1 MINSITIELSKE
13 GDVDMILFL
22 LFLVLLVLG
31 IVYFVKSK
39 KNNEPNDKAKKTLMA
54 SLVFFVL
61 FVIRC
66 VSVDAFMMLGFV
78 GFLVGIGYFVYCLF
92 KKQPKK
98 KALYMILAGFLVFA
112 YAGSISDPEPID
124 SSPEVSTTKEVK
136 KKKKVEKVEVADLSQ
151 TDAQACCNE
160 NGFKFSKEEDFSD
173 SVAEGGFISQSPA
186 AGTQLEKGSTVTVHY
201 SKGKE
206 PTMED
211 KNALAKAEGY
221 SSRMHMSKAA
231 IYNQLTSS
239 YGEGFP
245 PEAAQYAVDH
255 LVADYKKNA
264 LEKAKSYQT
273 NMHMSRSAIY
283 DQLTSSYGEQF
294 TAEEA
299 QYAVDNLPQ

>member
-1 MINSITIELSKE
+1 MLI
-13 GDVDMILFL
+13 MILFL

-54 SLVFFVL
+54 SLAFFVL

-112 YAGSISDPEPID
+112 YAGSISDPEPIE

-151 TDAQACCNE
+151 TDVQAWCNE

-211 KNALAKAEGY
+211 KNALAKAEVY
-221 SSRMHMSKAA
+221 SSTMHMSKSR
-231 IYNQLTSS
+231 IYRQLTSS
-239 YGEGFP
+239 YGEGFTA
-245 PEAAQYAVDH
+245 EAAQYAVDH
-255 LVADYKKNA
+255 LVADYKANA
-264 LEKAKSYQT
+264 LEKAKDYQT
-273 NMHMSRSAIY
+273 SMNMSKSRIY
-283 DQLTSSYGEQF
+283 NQLTSSYGEGF

-299 QYAVDNLPQ
+299 QYAIDNLPQ

>member
-1 MINSITIELSKE
+1 
-13 GDVDMILFL
+13 MILFL

-31 IVYFVKSK
+31 IVYFIKSK

-54 SLVFFVL
+54 SLAFFVL

-66 VSVDAFMMLGFV
+66 VSVDAFMMFGFV
-78 GFLVGIGYFVYCLF
+78 GFVFGICYFVYCLF

-112 YAGSISDPEPID
+112 YAGSISNPEPIE

-136 KKKKVEKVEVADLSQ
+136 KKKKVAVADLSQ
-151 TDAQACCNE
+151 TDAQAWCNE

-231 IYNQLTSS
+231 IYDQLTSS

-255 LVADYKKNA
+255 LVADYKANA

>member
-1 MINSITIELSKE
+1 MLI
-13 GDVDMILFL
+13 MILFL
-22 LFLVLLVLG
+22 LFVVLLVLG

-39 KNNEPNDKAKKTLMA
+39 KNNEPNNKAKKTLMA

-78 GFLVGIGYFVYCLF
+78 AFLVGIGYFVYCLF

-112 YAGSISDPEPID
+112 YAGSISDPEPIE
-124 SSPEVSTTKEVK
+124 SSSEVSTTKEVK
-136 KKKKVEKVEVADLSQ
+136 KKKKVEVADLSQ
-151 TDAQACCNE
+151 TDAQAWCNE
-160 NGFKFSKEEDFSD
+160 NGFKFSKEDDFSD

-211 KNALAKAEGY
+211 KNALAKAEVY
-221 SSRMHMSKAA
+221 SSTMHMSKLR
-231 IYNQLTSS
+231 IYRQLTSS
-239 YGEGFP
+239 YGEGFTA
-245 PEAAQYAVDH
+245 EAAQYAVDH
-255 LVADYKKNA
+255 LVADYKANA
-264 LEKAKSYQT
+264 LEKAKDYQT
-273 NMHMSRSAIY
+273 SMNMSKSRIY
-283 DQLTSSYGEQF
+283 NQLTSSYGEGF

-299 QYAVDNLPQ
+299 QYAIDNLPQ

>member
-1 MINSITIELSKE
+1 MDSTTIYISKE

-31 IVYFVKSK
+31 IVYFLKSK
-39 KNNEPNDKAKKTLMA
+39 KNNEPNDKAKKTLLA

-66 VSVDAFMMLGFV
+66 VSVDAFMMLGFIAFV
-78 GFLVGIGYFVYCLF
+78 LGIGYLVYCLF

-98 KALYMILAGFLVFA
+98 KALCMILAGFLVFA
-112 YAGSISDPEPID
+112 YAGSISDPEPIE

-136 KKKKVEKVEVADLSQ
+136 KKKKVEKVEVVDLSQ
-151 TDAQACCNE
+151 TDAQAWCDQ
-160 NGFKFSKEEDFSD
+160 NGFQLSKEDFSD

-211 KNALAKAEGY
+211 KNALAKAESY
-221 SSRMHMSKAA
+221 SSMMHMSKAA
-231 IYNQLTSS
+231 IYDQLTSS

-245 PEAAQYAVDH
+245 AESAQYAVDH
-255 LVADYKKNA
+255 LVADYKANA
-264 LEKAKSYQT
+264 LEKAKDYQT
-273 NMHMSRSAIY
+273 SMNMSRSAIY
-283 DQLTSSYGEQF
+283 EQLTSSYGEKF

-299 QYAVDNLPQ
+299 QYAVDHLPQ

>member
-1 MINSITIELSKE
+1 
-13 GDVDMILFL
+13 MILFL

-54 SLVFFVL
+54 SLAFFVL

-112 YAGSISDPEPID
+112 YAGSISDPEPIE

-136 KKKKVEKVEVADLSQ
+136 KKKKVEVADLSQ
-151 TDAQACCNE
+151 TDAQAWCNE

-231 IYNQLTSS
+231 IYDQLTSS

-255 LVADYKKNA
+255 LVADYKANA

-299 QYAVDNLPQ
+299 QYAIDNLPQ

>member
-1 MINSITIELSKE
+1 MDSTTIYISKE

-31 IVYFVKSK
+31 IVYFLKSK
-39 KNNEPNDKAKKTLMA
+39 KNNEPNDKAKKTLLA

-66 VSVDAFMMLGFV
+66 VSVDAFMMLGFIAFV
-78 GFLVGIGYFVYCLF
+78 LGIGYFVYCLF

-98 KALYMILAGFLVFA
+98 KALCMILAGFLVFA
-112 YAGSISDPEPID
+112 YAGSISDPEPIE
-124 SSPEVSTTKEVK
+124 SSPEVATTKEAK

-151 TDAQACCNE
+151 TDAQAWCDQ
-160 NGFKFSKEEDFSD
+160 NGFQLSKEEDFSD
-173 SVAEGGFISQSPA
+173 SIAQGGFISQSPQ

-211 KNALAKAEGY
+211 KNALAKAESY
-221 SSRMHMSKAA
+221 SSMMHMSKAA
-231 IYNQLTSS
+231 IYDQLTSS

-245 PEAAQYAVDH
+245 AESAQYAVDH
-255 LVADYKKNA
+255 LVADYKANA
-264 LEKAKSYQT
+264 LEKAKDYQT
-273 NMHMSRSAIY
+273 SMNMSRSAIY
-283 DQLTSSYGEQF
+283 EQLTSSYGEKF

-299 QYAVDNLPQ
+299 QYAVDHLPQ

>member
-1 MINSITIELSKE
+1 MLI
-13 GDVDMILFL
+13 MILFL
-22 LFLVLLVLG
+22 LFVVLFVLG
-31 IVYFVKSK
+31 IVYFIKSK

-78 GFLVGIGYFVYCLF
+78 AFLVGIGYFVYCLF

-112 YAGSISDPEPID
+112 YAGSISDPEPIE
-124 SSPEVSTTKEVK
+124 SSPEVSTTKQVK
-136 KKKKVEKVEVADLSQ
+136 KEKKVEKVEVGDLSQ
-151 TDAQACCNE
+151 TDAKAWCDE
-160 NGFKFSKEEDFSD
+160 NGFEFSREEDFSD

-186 AGTQLEKGSTVTVHY
+186 AGTKLEKGSTVTVHY

-211 KNALAKAEGY
+211 KNALAKAEVY
-221 SSRMHMSKAA
+221 SSTMHMSKSR
-231 IYNQLTSS
+231 IYRQLTSS
-239 YGEGFP
+239 YGEGFTA
-245 PEAAQYAVDH
+245 EAAQYAVDH
-255 LVADYKKNA
+255 LVADYKANA
-264 LEKAKSYQT
+264 LEKAKDYQT
-273 NMHMSRSAIY
+273 TMNMSKSRIY
-283 DQLTSSYGEQF
+283 NQLTSSYGEGF

-299 QYAVDNLPQ
+299 QYAIDNLPQ

>member
-1 MINSITIELSKE
+1 MDSTTIYISKE

-31 IVYFVKSK
+31 IVYFLKSK
-39 KNNEPNDKAKKTLMA
+39 KNNEPNDKAKKTLLA

-66 VSVDAFMMLGFV
+66 VSVDAFMMLGFIAFV
-78 GFLVGIGYFVYCLF
+78 LGIGYLVYCLF

-98 KALYMILAGFLVFA
+98 KALCMILAGFLVFA
-112 YAGSISDPEPID
+112 YAGSISDPEPIE

-136 KKKKVEKVEVADLSQ
+136 KKKKVEKVEVVDLSQ
-151 TDAQACCNE
+151 TDAQAWCDQ
-160 NGFKFSKEEDFSD
+160 NGFQLSKEDFSD

-186 AGTQLEKGSTVTVHY
+186 AGTKLEKGSTVTVHY

-211 KNALAKAEGY
+211 KNALAKAESY
-221 SSRMHMSKAA
+221 SSMMHMSKAA
-231 IYNQLTSS
+231 IYDQLTSS

-245 PEAAQYAVDH
+245 AESAQYAVDH
-255 LVADYKKNA
+255 LVADYKANA
-264 LEKAKSYQT
+264 LEKAKDYQT
-273 NMHMSRSAIY
+273 SMNMSRSAIY
-283 DQLTSSYGEQF
+283 EQLTSSYGEKF

-299 QYAVDNLPQ
+299 QYAVDHLPQ

>member
-1 MINSITIELSKE
+1 
-13 GDVDMILFL
+13 MILFL

-31 IVYFVKSK
+31 IVYFIKSK
-39 KNNEPNDKAKKTLMA
+39 KNNEPNDKAKKTLLA

-78 GFLVGIGYFVYCLF
+78 AFLVGIGYFVYCLF

-98 KALYMILAGFLVFA
+98 KALCMILAGFLVFA
-112 YAGSISDPEPID
+112 YAGSISNPEPIE
-124 SSPEVSTTKEVK
+124 SSPEVATTEKV
-136 KKKKVEKVEVADLSQ
+136 KKVEKVEVADLSG
-151 TDAQACCNE
+151 TDAQAWCDQ
-160 NGFKFSKEEDFSD
+160 NGFKLGKEEDFSD

-206 PTMED
+206 PTIED
-211 KNALAKAEGY
+211 KNALAKAEVY
-221 SSRMHMSKAA
+221 SSTMHMSKSR
-231 IYNQLTSS
+231 IYRQLTSS
-239 YGEGFP
+239 YGEGFTA
-245 PEAAQYAVDH
+245 EAAQYAVDH
-255 LVADYKKNA
+255 LVADYKANA
-264 LEKAKSYQT
+264 LEKAKDYQT
-273 NMHMSRSAIY
+273 TMNMSKSRIY
-283 DQLTSSYGEQF
+283 NQLTSSYGEGF

>member
-1 MINSITIELSKE
+1 
-13 GDVDMILFL
+13 MILFL

-31 IVYFVKSK
+31 IVYFIKSK

-54 SLVFFVL
+54 SLAFFVL

-66 VSVDAFMMLGFV
+66 VSVDAFMMFGFV
-78 GFLVGIGYFVYCLF
+78 GFVFGIGYFVYCLY

-112 YAGSISDPEPID
+112 YAGSISDPEPIE

-136 KKKKVEKVEVADLSQ
+136 KKKKVEVADLSQ
-151 TDAQACCNE
+151 TDAQAWCNE

-231 IYNQLTSS
+231 IYDQLTSS

-255 LVADYKKNA
+255 LVADYKANA

-299 QYAVDNLPQ
+299 QYAIDNLPQ

>member
-1 MINSITIELSKE
+1 
-13 GDVDMILFL
+13 
-22 LFLVLLVLG
+22 
-31 IVYFVKSK
+31 
-39 KNNEPNDKAKKTLMA
+39 
-54 SLVFFVL
+54 
-61 FVIRC
+61 
-66 VSVDAFMMLGFV
+66 
-78 GFLVGIGYFVYCLF
+78 
-92 KKQPKK
+92 
-98 KALYMILAGFLVFA
+98 MILAGFLVFA
-112 YAGSISDPEPID
+112 YAGSISDPEPIE

-136 KKKKVEKVEVADLSQ
+136 KKKKVEVADLSQ
-151 TDAQACCNE
+151 TDAQAWCNE

-231 IYNQLTSS
+231 IYDQLTSS

-255 LVADYKKNA
+255 LVADYKANA

-299 QYAVDNLPQ
+299 QYAIDNLPQ

>member
-1 MINSITIELSKE
+1 MLI
-13 GDVDMILFL
+13 MILFL

-54 SLVFFVL
+54 SLAFFVL

-66 VSVDAFMMLGFV
+66 VSVDAFMMFGFV
-78 GFLVGIGYFVYCLF
+78 GFVFGIGYFVYCLF

-112 YAGSISDPEPID
+112 YAGSISDPEPIE

-151 TDAQACCNE
+151 TDAQVWCNE

-231 IYNQLTSS
+231 IYDQLTSS

-255 LVADYKKNA
+255 LVADYKANA

-299 QYAVDNLPQ
+299 QYAIDNLPQ

>member
-1 MINSITIELSKE
+1 
-13 GDVDMILFL
+13 MILFL
-22 LFLVLLVLG
+22 LFIVLLVLG

-39 KNNEPNDKAKKTLMA
+39 KNNEPNDKAKKTLLA

-61 FVIRC
+61 FAIRC
-66 VSVDAFMMLGFV
+66 VSVDAFAMLGSIV
-78 GFLVGIGYFVYCLF
+78 FLVGIVYLVYSLF

-98 KALYMILAGFLVFA
+98 KALCMILAGFFIVG
-112 YAGSISDPEPID
+112 YAGCISDSKPIE
-124 SSPEVSTTKEVK
+124 SSPKVSTVEKV
-136 KKKKVEKVEVADLSQ
+136 KKVEKVEVADLSG
-151 TDAQACCNE
+151 TDAQAWCDQ
-160 NGFKFSKEEDFSD
+160 NGFKLSKEEDFSD
-173 SVAEGGFISQSPA
+173 SVAQGGFISQSPQ
-186 AGTQLEKGSTVTVHY
+186 AGTQLEKGSTVTVHC

-211 KNALAKAEGY
+211 KNALAKAESY
-221 SSRMHMSKAA
+221 SSIMHMSKAA
-231 IYNQLTSS
+231 IYDQLTSS

-245 PEAAQYAVDH
+245 VESAQYAVDH

-264 LEKAKSYQT
+264 LEKAKDYQT

-283 DQLTSSYGEQF
+283 DQLTSSYGEKF

>member
-1 MINSITIELSKE
+1 
-13 GDVDMILFL
+13 MILFL

-31 IVYFVKSK
+31 IVYFIKSK
-39 KNNEPNDKAKKTLMA
+39 KNNEPNDKAKKTLLA

-66 VSVDAFMMLGFV
+66 VSVDAFAMLGSIV
-78 GFLVGIGYFVYCLF
+78 FLVGIGYLVYCLF

-98 KALYMILAGFLVFA
+98 KALCMILAGFLVFA
-112 YAGSISDPEPID
+112 YAGSISNPEPIE
-124 SSPEVSTTKEVK
+124 SSPEVATTKEVK

-151 TDAQACCNE
+151 TDAQAWCDQ
-160 NGFKFSKEEDFSD
+160 NGFKFCKEEDFSD
-173 SVAEGGFISQSPA
+173 SIAQGGFISQSPQ

-211 KNALAKAEGY
+211 KNALAKAESY
-221 SSRMHMSKAA
+221 SSMMHMSKAA
-231 IYNQLTSS
+231 IYDQLTSS

-245 PEAAQYAVDH
+245 AESAQYAVDH
-255 LVADYKKNA
+255 LVADYKANA
-264 LEKAKSYQT
+264 LEKAKDYQT
-273 NMHMSRSAIY
+273 SMNMSRSAIY
-283 DQLTSSYGEQF
+283 EQLTSSYGEKF

-299 QYAVDNLPQ
+299 QYAVDHLPQ

>member
-1 MINSITIELSKE
+1 
-13 GDVDMILFL
+13 MILFL

-31 IVYFVKSK
+31 IVYFLKSK
-39 KNNEPNDKAKKTLMA
+39 KNNEPNDKAKKTLLA

-66 VSVDAFMMLGFV
+66 VSVDAFMMLGFIAFV
-78 GFLVGIGYFVYCLF
+78 LGIGYLVYCLF

-98 KALYMILAGFLVFA
+98 KALCMILAGFLVFA
-112 YAGSISDPEPID
+112 YAGSISDPEPIE

-136 KKKKVEKVEVADLSQ
+136 KKKKVEVVDLSQ
-151 TDAQACCNE
+151 TDAQAWCDQ
-160 NGFKFSKEEDFSD
+160 NGFQLSKEEDFSD
-173 SVAEGGFISQSPA
+173 SIAQGGFISQSPQ

-211 KNALAKAEGY
+211 KNALAKAESY
-221 SSRMHMSKAA
+221 SSMMHMSKAA
-231 IYNQLTSS
+231 IYDQLISS

-245 PEAAQYAVDH
+245 AESAQYAVDH
-255 LVADYKKNA
+255 LVADY
-264 LEKAKSYQT
+264 QT
-273 NMHMSRSAIY
+273 SMNMSRSAIY
-283 DQLTSSYGEQF
+283 EQLTSSYGEKF

-299 QYAVDNLPQ
+299 QYAVDHLPQ

>member
-1 MINSITIELSKE
+1 
-13 GDVDMILFL
+13 MILFL

-31 IVYFVKSK
+31 IVYFIKSK

-54 SLVFFVL
+54 SLAFFVL
-61 FVIRC
+61 FVVRC
-66 VSVDAFMMLGFV
+66 VSVDAFMMFGFV
-78 GFLVGIGYFVYCLF
+78 GFVFGIGYFVYCLF

-112 YAGSISDPEPID
+112 YAGSISDPEPIE

-136 KKKKVEKVEVADLSQ
+136 KKKKVEVADLSQ
-151 TDAQACCNE
+151 TDAQAWCNE

-231 IYNQLTSS
+231 IYDQLTSS

-255 LVADYKKNA
+255 LVADYKANA

-299 QYAVDNLPQ
+299 QYAIDNLPQ

>member
-1 MINSITIELSKE
+1 
-13 GDVDMILFL
+13 MILFL
-22 LFLVLLVLG
+22 LFVVLLVLG

-39 KNNEPNDKAKKTLMA
+39 KNNEPDDKAKKTLLA

-78 GFLVGIGYFVYCLF
+78 AFLVGIVYFVYCLF

-112 YAGSISDPEPID
+112 YAGSISDPEPIE
-124 SSPEVSTTKEVK
+124 SSPEVSTTKEV

-151 TDAQACCNE
+151 TDAKAWCDE
-160 NGFKFSKEEDFSD
+160 NGFEFSREEDFSD

-186 AGTQLEKGSTVTVHY
+186 AGTKLEKGSTVTVHY

-211 KNALAKAEGY
+211 KNALAKAEVY
-221 SSRMHMSKAA
+221 SSTMHMSKSR
-231 IYNQLTSS
+231 IYKQLTSS
-239 YGEGFP
+239 YGEGFA

-255 LVADYKKNA
+255 LVADYKANA
-264 LEKAKSYQT
+264 LEKAKDYQT
-273 NMHMSRSAIY
+273 TMNMSKSRIY
-283 DQLTSSYGEQF
+283 NQLTSSYGEGF

>member
-1 MINSITIELSKE
+1 
-13 GDVDMILFL
+13 MILFL

-31 IVYFVKSK
+31 IVYFIKSK

-54 SLVFFVL
+54 SLAFFVL

-66 VSVDAFMMLGFV
+66 VSVDAFMMFGFV
-78 GFLVGIGYFVYCLF
+78 GFVFGICYFVYCLF

-112 YAGSISDPEPID
+112 YAGSISNPEPIE

-136 KKKKVEKVEVADLSQ
+136 KKKKVEVADLSQ
-151 TDAQACCNE
+151 TDAQAWCNE

-231 IYNQLTSS
+231 IYDQLTSS

-255 LVADYKKNA
+255 LVADYKANA

>member
-1 MINSITIELSKE
+1 MSKE

-31 IVYFVKSK
+31 IVYFIKSK

-66 VSVDAFMMLGFV
+66 VSVDAFMMLGFISFV
-78 GFLVGIGYFVYCLF
+78 LGIGYFVYCLF

-98 KALYMILAGFLVFA
+98 KAICMILAGFFIFG
-112 YAGSISDPEPID
+112 YAGCISDSEPTE
-124 SSPEVSTTKEVK
+124 SSPEVSTTEKVEK
-136 KKKKVEKVEVADLSQ
+136 TKKVKKVEVADLRN
-151 TDAQACCNE
+151 TDAQAWCDQ
-160 NGFKFSKEEDFSD
+160 NGFKLSKEEDFSD
-173 SVAEGGFISQSPA
+173 NVAEGGFISQSPA
-186 AGTQLEKGSTVTVHY
+186 AGTKLEKGSTVTVHY

-211 KNALAKAEGY
+211 KNALAKAESY
-221 SSRMHMSKAA
+221 SSMMHMSKA
-231 IYNQLTSS
+231 
-239 YGEGFP
+239 
-245 PEAAQYAVDH
+245 
-255 LVADYKKNA
+255 
-264 LEKAKSYQT
+264 
-273 NMHMSRSAIY
+273 AIY
-283 DQLTSSYGEQF
+283 DQLTSSYGEKF